1 MKRLL
6 CFLLSLALL
15 LSLFGC
21 GMVTVRGDGEAVLRF
36 VYGEESLSQVLTPEE
51 VEQMAERFDQKILLT
66 DSPSC
71 GFDEDISITIDGQ
84 VFAVARDNCGIIQ
97 HRDSGR
103 YFSVSEEDIA
113 FIHALFEQYGGDFP
127 CI

>member
-1 MKRLL
+1 VKRLL
-6 CFLLSLALL
+6 SFLVIFALL
-15 LSLFGC
+15 LSLCGC
-21 GMVTVRGDGEAVLRF
+21 GMVTVSGDGEAVLRF
-36 VYGEESLSQVLTPEE
+36 VYGEENIFQVLTPEE
-51 VEQMAERFDQKILLT
+51 AEQVAEIFDQKILLT

-97 HRDSGR
+97 HCDSGR
-103 YFSVSEEDIA
+103 YFPVSEEDIS
-113 FIHALFEQYGGDFP
+113 FIHDLFEQYGGDFP